1 MPHSIPTWD
10 PTTVEPCR
18 SLTVWHRPT
27 APTPES
33 HPCTPRGLYSV
44 SKRSHISDEAELQF
58 LKVKILHKEVSIL
71 HLISFWQVQGWGL
84 FWSIPKAAGAEH
96 RAGGALLVQG
106 GTQKPPGPYAA
117 IQAAVLPALPCSCYL
132 TVLNLTHR
140 DEQSADA
147 AWTCFAVQ
155 MHFHRVS
162 LHAPLL
168 PSARRIPLG
177 FVSLTGT
184 TGALMSNAGVHFLPC
199 LPIQH
204 KCQHADHPAGLS
216 DGEWINI
223 WSYKAWE
230 EPFCTHTARHT
241 WDWVRL
247 TDRLLKRSVP
257 MDQTLQNELILHTG
271 WYFFK
276 LSSSVKK
283 KSKKRKRAACFDT
296 NFQKRHVFS
305 NSNLS

>member
-1 MPHSIPTWD
+1 MRPNHCRALQEPHCVTQTHCPNPRITPLHPTGLVLSVQMLPHLRWG
-10 PTTVEPCR
+10 
-18 SLTVWHRPT
+18 WT
-27 APTPES
+27 A
-33 HPCTPRGLYSV
+33 V
-44 SKRSHISDEAELQF
+44 SKSQDFTQGSIYSPPYFF
-58 LKVKILHKEVSIL
+58 LASAKLGSLLEHPQSR
-71 HLISFWQVQGWGL
+71 WGWAQGW
-84 FWSIPKAAGAEH
+84 
-96 RAGGALLVQG
+96 GALLVQG

-204 KCQHADHPAGLS
+204 KCQHADRPAGLS